1 MREQAY
7 ESVRLVL
14 DKLGVGINEAVDAFS
29 RWAVAE
35 VVICLMLGLLVSIS
49 LFTLVKI
56 LPKYLGDKD
65 EIVRAV
71 FYTAG
76 VTVFFVLGIL
86 FLDQLCVAVKAVVS
100 PKAYAIKNFLSLY
113 HNE

>member
-14 DKLGVGINEAVDAFS
+14 DKLGVGINEAIDAFS

-49 LFTLVKI
+49 LFILVKT
-56 LPKYLGDKD
+56 LPKYLRDKD
-65 EIVRAV
+65 EIMRAV
-71 FYTAG
+71 LYTAG
-76 VTVFFVLGIL
+76 VAVFLILGIL

-100 PKAYAIKNFLSLY
+100 PKAYAIKRLFELIP
-113 HNE
+113 